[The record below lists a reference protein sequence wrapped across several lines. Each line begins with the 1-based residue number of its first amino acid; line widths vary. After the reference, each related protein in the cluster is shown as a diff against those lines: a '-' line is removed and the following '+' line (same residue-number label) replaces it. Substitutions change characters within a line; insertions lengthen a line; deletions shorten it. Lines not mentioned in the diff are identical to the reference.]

1 MVTTEK
7 PMLTTERPMLTT
19 EWTSVG
25 ELRALIWIP
34 AEPVGGVVLVDGS
47 GEGACDD
54 WGGWA
59 ERIAELGVV
68 VLAHDRPG
76 CGGSPG
82 NFVDQTLEDRADES
96 LAALAV
102 LRTHPAVSGPAG
114 FVGFSQGGWV
124 GMIAAARQDPPVDFL
139 ACIAGPGVG
148 PAAQDRHRIEV
159 DLRAAGL
166 PEDQVAEG
174 LAWIDERAER
184 LRRGEDPE
192 SVCAAQQALAGR
204 PWHEVATRWFDRP
217 ESLAYI
223 ARMLPFEPADV
234 LPRVTCPVLALHG
247 GADPLVPAAD
257 SVTAYAAGL
266 PALTGL
272 AVFPGAD
279 HGLFVADPEPGV
291 DRTSQLAPGFLPML
305 RGFLRS
311 VG

>member
-1 MVTTEK
+1 
-7 PMLTTERPMLTT
+7 MLTT

-25 ELRALIWIP
+25 ELRALVWVP
-34 AEPVGGVVLVDGS
+34 EEPVGGVVLVDGS
-47 GEGACDD
+47 GEGRCDD

-82 NFVDQTLEDRADES
+82 DFRDQTLEDRADDS

-102 LRTHPAVSGPAG
+102 LRAHPAVSGPAG
-114 FVGFSQGGWV
+114 FVGFSQGAWV
-124 GMIAAARQDPPVDFL
+124 GMIAAARRDPPVDFL
-139 ACIAGPGVG
+139 ACVAGPGVG
-148 PAAQDRHRIEV
+148 QAAQDRYRIEV

-192 SVCAAQQALAGR
+192 SVLAAQQALAGR
-204 PWHEVATRWFDRP
+204 PWYEPATRYFDTADM
-217 ESLAYI
+217 LAYL
-223 ARMLPFEPADV
+223 ARLIGFEPADV
-234 LPRVTCPVLALHG
+234 LPRVSCPVLALHG

-272 AVFPGAD
+272 AVFPGAN

-291 DRTSQLAPGFLPML
+291 DRTNQLAPGFLPML
-305 RGFLRS
+305 GGFMRS
-311 VG
+311 LG

>member
-1 MVTTEK
+1 
-7 PMLTTERPMLTT
+7 MLRT

-25 ELRALIWIP
+25 DLRALTWTP
-34 AEPVGGVVLVDGS
+34 EHPVGGVVLVDGS
-47 GEGACDD
+47 GEGRCDD

-82 NFVDQTLEDRADES
+82 DFLSQTLEDRADES
-96 LAALAV
+96 LAALGV
-102 LRTHPAVSGPAG
+102 LRMHPAVTGPVG

-124 GMIAAARQDPPVDFL
+124 GMVAAARHDPPVDFL

-148 PAAQDRHRIEV
+148 PAAQDRYRIEV

-166 PEDQVAEG
+166 PGDQIAEG

-184 LRRGEDPE
+184 LGRGEDPE
-192 SVCAAQQALAGR
+192 AVLTAQKELAGR
-204 PWHEVATRWFDRP
+204 PWHEIATRWFDNP
-217 ESLAYI
+217 ESLAYL
-223 ARMLPFEPADV
+223 ARFLPFQPAAV

-247 GADPLVPAAD
+247 GADTLVPAAD

-266 PALTGL
+266 PRLTGL

-305 RGFLRS
+305 GGFLRR

>member
-1 MVTTEK
+1 
-7 PMLTTERPMLTT
+7 MLRT

-25 ELRALIWIP
+25 DLRALTWTP
-34 AEPVGGVVLVDGS
+34 EHPVGGVVLVDGS
-47 GEGACDD
+47 GEGQCDD

-82 NFVDQTLEDRADES
+82 DFLTQTLEDRADES

-102 LRTHPAVSGPAG
+102 LRKQVTGPAG

-124 GMIAAARQDPPVDFL
+124 GMVAAARQDPPVDFL
-139 ACIAGPGVG
+139 ACVSGPGIG
-148 PAAQDRHRIEV
+148 PAAQDRYRIEV
-159 DLRAAGL
+159 DLRAADL
-166 PEDQVAEG
+166 PDDQVA
-174 LAWIDERAER
+174 AAMDWIDERTWR
-184 LRRGEDPE
+184 LRAGEDPG
-192 SVCAAQQALAGR
+192 SVIELQRRHHDQ
-204 PWHEVATRWFDRP
+204 PWYEPATRYFDTADM
-217 ESLAYI
+217 LGYI
-223 ARMLPFEPADV
+223 ARLIDFEPADV

-272 AVFPGAD
+272 AVFPGAN

-305 RGFLRS
+305 GGFLRS

>member
-1 MVTTEK
+1 
-7 PMLTTERPMLTT
+7 MLRT

-25 ELRALIWIP
+25 DLRALTWTP
-34 AEPVGGVVLVDGS
+34 EHPVGGVVLVDGS
-47 GEGACDD
+47 GEGRCDD

-82 NFVDQTLEDRADES
+82 DFLTQTLEDRADES

-102 LRTHPAVSGPAG
+102 LRKHPAVTGPVG
-114 FVGFSQGGWV
+114 FLGFSQGGWV
-124 GMIAAARQDPPVDFL
+124 GMVAAARQDPPVDFL
-139 ACIAGPGVG
+139 ACVSGPGVG
-148 PAAQDRHRIEV
+148 PAAQDRYRIEV

-192 SVCAAQQALAGR
+192 SVLAAQQALAGR
-204 PWHEVATRWFDRP
+204 PWHEVATRWFDT
-217 ESLAYI
+217 AG
-223 ARMLPFEPADV
+223 V
-234 LPRVTCPVLALHG
+234 PRVHRPDAAVRAGRRAATGDLSGAGPARGRRPAGAGGWQRRRVRGRATPAHRPGRVPRRRPRPVRRR
-247 GADPLVPAAD
+247 
-257 SVTAYAAGL
+257 
-266 PALTGL
+266 
-272 AVFPGAD
+272 PGAGRRPD
-279 HGLFVADPEPGV
+279 QPAGA
-291 DRTSQLAPGFLPML
+291 GFLPML
-305 RGFLRS
+305 GGFLRS